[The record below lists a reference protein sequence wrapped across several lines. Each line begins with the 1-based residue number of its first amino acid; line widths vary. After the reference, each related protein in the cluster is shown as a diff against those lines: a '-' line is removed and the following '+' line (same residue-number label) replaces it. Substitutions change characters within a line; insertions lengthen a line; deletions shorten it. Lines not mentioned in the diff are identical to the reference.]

1 MTDVQ
6 APAGRYRTA
15 LAELPLSTRRV
26 QRPGG
31 AIVVVPGDVGWVD
44 AALTGAAAGA
54 LAVIVARPALAPAAD
69 IRRLHDGAGVP
80 VIVER
85 TLLRPDSAGDA
96 AAGRSAEGGW
106 SAPRLLVAD
115 GSAPRAL
122 IPVVAR
128 DAVGWLRLL
137 VGDDLD
143 LVAADGGLALLQT
156 SGAIAA
162 SLSIVET
169 ARTGSGS
176 FRVRALGEVLTEVE
190 VHADRTRVRTS
201 TARGRMTAPPRFES
215 SARLAVR
222 RALAAVDSGE
232 PADDLRALAAD
243 TALVERMLV
252 APA

>member
-1 MTDVQ
+1 MTDVRV
-6 APAGRYRTA
+6 PPGRYRTA

-26 QRPGG
+26 EWPGG
-31 AIVVVPGDVGWVD
+31 SIVVVPGDVGWVD
-44 AALTGAAAGA
+44 AALGIAAAGA
-54 LAVIVARPALAPAAD
+54 RAVVVARPSFAPAAE

-96 AAGRSAEGGW
+96 AAGRSAEEGW

-115 GSAPRAL
+115 GSAPRDL
-122 IPVVAR
+122 VPVVAR

-137 VGDDLD
+137 VGDDLG
-143 LVAADGGLALLQT
+143 LVASDDGLALFQT
-156 SGAIAA
+156 TGAIAA

-176 FRVRALGEVLTEVE
+176 FRVRALGEVLTEIV
-190 VHADRTRVRTS
+190 VDGDRTRVRTS
-201 TARGRMTAPPRFES
+201 TVRGSLVPPARFES

-232 PADDLRALAAD
+232 PADDLRELAAD
-243 TALVERMLV
+243 AELVEGMLV
-252 APA
+252 DSA